1 MDERTEKLQRILV
14 ASANSLFRGS
24 VSHLMEKRHGSIS
37 EIREARSFSEVETLM
52 TTWRPTTV
60 LLDYDDV
67 EIRRE
72 HFLDLFIESDNPMQ
86 VLLVS
91 LRENGRVVVYDRR
104 LLTPD
109 QAEIWLDV
117 DRRDLSK
124 DFAKSPIQRSG
135 NMKHFVIISFLVVA
149 FTAGI
154 YYLLQAIGL
163 LPAQASSQAV
173 IIDQLFNA
181 HFLVIS
187 FLFSLIMV
195 LVGYSLVVFRP
206 KKGEEDQ
213 DGAHI
218 TGSTRL
224 EVFWTVIPLAVV
236 IYFAYLGSRSLA
248 EINTVDPQALE
259 VKVTAGQWYWSFEYP
274 QYGVVSQS
282 LNLPVDQQVVL
293 KMTSRDVIHSFWVP
307 EFRVKQDILP
317 GENLVKEL
325 RLTPTELGDFQ
336 VLCSE
341 LCGGAHAAMVA
352 PVKVMEGQAFQG
364 WVSEKLSETLS
375 DPVQRGEKLS
385 TIKGCIGCHT
395 VNGAKGVGPTW
406 LGAYGSTIKLTDGT
420 EIKVDDAYL
429 LSSITN
435 PNDQVHEGY
444 LANVMPQTY
453 ADQLGDQE
461 IADILAFMKSL
472 AQ

>member
-1 MDERTEKLQRILV
+1 MDERTEKLQRILI
-14 ASANSLFRGS
+14 ASASPLFRS
-24 VSHLMEKRHGSIS
+24 SLAHLMQKRHGALS
-37 EIREARSFSEVETLM
+37 EIREAKSFSQVEQLM
-52 TTWRPTTV
+52 AVWRPTTV

-72 HFLDLFIESDNPMQ
+72 HFLDLFIESELPMQ

-104 LLTPD
+104 FLTSD
-109 QAEIWLDV
+109 QAENWLDV
-117 DRRDLSK
+117 ERQEPSIDLSESQK
-124 DFAKSPIQRSG
+124 QRSG
-135 NMKHFVIISFLVVA
+135 SMKHFVIISILVAA
-149 FTAGI
+149 FTVGI
-154 YYLLQAIGL
+154 YALLQAIGL

-195 LVGYSLVVFRP
+195 LIVYSLVVFRP

-213 DGAHI
+213 DGQHI

-224 EVFWTVIPLAVV
+224 EVLWTIIPLAVV
-236 IYFAYLGSRSLA
+236 VYFSYLGSRSLA
-248 EINTVDPQALE
+248 EINTIDPQALE

-325 RLTPTELGDFQ
+325 RLTPTEIGDYQ
-336 VLCSE
+336 VLCAE

-352 PVKVMEGQAFQG
+352 PVKVMAGQDFQG
-364 WVSEKLSETLS
+364 WVSARLSETLT
-375 DPVQRGEKLS
+375 DPVQRGEKLA

-406 LGAYGSTIKLTDGT
+406 QGAYGSTIKLVDGS
-420 EIKVDDAYL
+420 EVQVDDDYL
-429 LSSITN
+429 MTGILK

-444 LANVMPQTY
+444 PANVMPQTY
-453 ADQLGDQE
+453 ADQLSEQE
-461 IADILAFMKSL
+461 INDILAFMKSL